1 MQDYIDLFVSWFKMG
16 LFTFG
21 GGYAM
26 LPMIQKEVIEKHGWA
41 TESEVMDYYAIGQ
54 CTPGIIAVNAATFI
68 GYKVKGVSGGIVAT
82 LGVVSP
88 SLIIIFL
95 ISTLITNFSEL
106 EVVQHALRG
115 IQVAV
120 CVLMFVAIEK
130 LLKNGVK
137 DLPSAII
144 FLVALVLSLFTNLS
158 TVILVIMAAIAG
170 YVLYVVREKKEG
182 GQA

>member
-1 MQDYIDLFVSWFKMG
+1 MQEYIDLFVSWFKMG

>member
-158 TVILVIMAAIAG
+158 TVTLVIMAAVAG

>member
-1 MQDYIDLFVSWFKMG
+1 MKEYWDLFVSWFKMG

-41 TESEVMDYYAIGQ
+41 TEDEVMDYYAIGQ

-68 GYKVKGVSGGIVAT
+68 GYKIKGVAGGIVAT
-82 LGVVSP
+82 FGVVAP
-88 SLIIIFL
+88 SLIIISL

-106 EVVQHALRG
+106 EIVQHALRG

-120 CVLMFVAIEK
+120 CVLMFVAVEK
-130 LLKNGVK
+130 LFKKGVK
-137 DLPSAII
+137 DVPSGLI
-144 FLVALVLSLFTNLS
+144 FVVALLLSLFTNLS
-158 TVILVIMAAIAG
+158 TVILVILAGLAG
-170 YVLYVVREKKEG
+170 YVIFAVRSRK
-182 GQA
+182 